1 MSIELKEE
9 EIRIATSIRENREKV
24 EVAILS
30 TDERVL
36 ARVTDGIYRQPG
48 SALRELISNAY
59 DADATQVLVRTDE
72 PRFNT
77 MTIEDN
83 GNGMSPDVLSYLIH
97 HIGGSAKRNQLG
109 AQRGVTSNDD
119 FNVSPSG
126 RKLIGKIG
134 IGLFSVA
141 QLTQSFQIITK
152 KRGDDF
158 RSIATVSLTQFAE
171 NINLTA
177 DKKEYK
183 SGVVKLWTERA
194 SDKDTHGT
202 TIVLNKIRPQTK
214 ETLQSKQ
221 MWDGVVSSL
230 QEFEEN
236 GAVPIE
242 PPKYHIGLMAD
253 EYYINDLGNKTRC
266 LPWEVNDDP
275 KEAFNKLAR
284 SVWDFKGRTNIQL
297 SKDFDYYLKM
307 VWDIALSIPTRYVEK
322 SVYELP
328 FKGQFYPYEIS
339 NNQKGQATPIE
350 LNEGET
356 LADYSIKESSEEK
369 FEVMIDNLHLSRP
382 ILFEN
387 LPVSEHSLK
396 KPMIFVGK
404 FEASFEGKPTAFTA
418 GPLKF
423 HAYLFWNSKIS
434 PVEHQ
439 GSLIR
444 IHNASGTLFDE
455 TFMRYQVQEIT
466 RKRQVTCEI
475 FIEEGLDS
483 ALNIDR
489 ESYNFSHPHIVILTK
504 WLHNAFRQL
513 TNANKALSKKVREV
527 TNDSRQVQVKGQI
540 KHIVSKAWAEAGND
554 EFQSPPSVSFE
565 NEKSVSTITKN
576 STDYVINLESRV
588 SAKKNTMP
596 EKYQTSF
603 NKGISGINAEKVK
616 AITAILASYGLL
628 EKIPKNKIDQM
639 IFSIY
644 EVIVAED

>member
-1 MSIELKEE
+1 MSIELKDE
-9 EIRIATSIRENREKV
+9 EIRIATSIRENRERV
-24 EVAILS
+24 ETAVLS

-59 DADATQVLVRTDE
+59 DADATQVIVRTDE

-77 MTIEDN
+77 MSIEDN

-119 FNVSPSG
+119 FNRSPNG

-152 KRGDDF
+152 KKSDDF

-183 SGVVKLWTERA
+183 SGVVKLWTEKA
-194 SDKDTHGT
+194 SDIDTHGT
-202 TIVLNKIRPQTK
+202 TIILNKIRPQTR

-221 MWDGVVSSL
+221 MWDGVVSSI
-230 QEFEEN
+230 QESEEN
-236 GAVPIE
+236 GALPIE

-253 EYYINDLGNKTRC
+253 EYNINDLGSKSRS
-266 LPWEVNDDP
+266 LPWDLHDDP
-275 KEAFNKLAR
+275 KEAFKKLSR
-284 SVWDFKGRTNIQL
+284 SVLDLKGRTNVQI
-297 SKDFDYYLKM
+297 SRDFDYYLKM
-307 VWDIALSIPTRYVEK
+307 VWDIALSIPAKYVEK
-322 SVYELP
+322 SIYEIP
-328 FKGQFYPYEIS
+328 YEDQFYPYEIS
-339 NNQKGQATPIE
+339 NSPKGQAIAID
-350 LNEGET
+350 LNTGDT
-356 LADYSIKESSEEK
+356 LANYFKKEPSEDD
-369 FEVMIDNLHLSRP
+369 FEVMIDNLQLSRP
-382 ILFEN
+382 ILFEK
-387 LPVSEHSLK
+387 LPVSEHALK
-396 KPMIFVGK
+396 KPMIFVGN
-404 FEASFEGKPTAFTA
+404 FEASFEGKSTTFTA
-418 GPLKF
+418 GPLRF

-444 IHNASGTLFDE
+444 INNASGTLFDE
-455 TFMRYQVQEIT
+455 NFMRYQVQEIT

-513 TNANKALSKKVREV
+513 TNANKALSKKVREA

-540 KHIVSKAWAEAGND
+540 KSIVTKAWADAGND
-554 EFQSPPSVSFE
+554 EYQSPPSVSFE
-565 NEKSVSTITKN
+565 NEKSVSITKN
-576 STDYVINLESRV
+576 STDYVLNLESRL
-588 SAKKNTMP
+588 SPEKNTMP
-596 EKYQTSF
+596 ERNQSSF
-603 NKGISGINAEKVK
+603 SKGISGINAEKVK

-628 EKIPKNKIDQM
+628 DKIPKNKIDQM
-639 IFSIY
+639 IYSIY

>member
-119 FNVSPSG
+119 FNVSPNG

-266 LPWEVNDDP
+266 LPWDVNDDP
-275 KEAFNKLAR
+275 KEAFNKLAK
-284 SVWDFKGRTNIQL
+284 SVWEFKGRTNIQL

-307 VWDIALSIPTRYVEK
+307 VWDISLSIPTRYVEK

-339 NNQKGQATPIE
+339 NNQKG
-350 LNEGET
+350 
-356 LADYSIKESSEEK
+356 
-369 FEVMIDNLHLSRP
+369 
-382 ILFEN
+382 
-387 LPVSEHSLK
+387 
-396 KPMIFVGK
+396 
-404 FEASFEGKPTAFTA
+404 
-418 GPLKF
+418 
-423 HAYLFWNSKIS
+423 
-434 PVEHQ
+434 
-439 GSLIR
+439 
-444 IHNASGTLFDE
+444 
-455 TFMRYQVQEIT
+455 
-466 RKRQVTCEI
+466 
-475 FIEEGLDS
+475 
-483 ALNIDR
+483 
-489 ESYNFSHPHIVILTK
+489 
-504 WLHNAFRQL
+504 
-513 TNANKALSKKVREV
+513 
-527 TNDSRQVQVKGQI
+527 
-540 KHIVSKAWAEAGND
+540 
-554 EFQSPPSVSFE
+554 
-565 NEKSVSTITKN
+565 
-576 STDYVINLESRV
+576 
-588 SAKKNTMP
+588 
-596 EKYQTSF
+596 
-603 NKGISGINAEKVK
+603 
-616 AITAILASYGLL
+616 
-628 EKIPKNKIDQM
+628 
-639 IFSIY
+639 
-644 EVIVAED
+644 

>member
-24 EVAILS
+24 ETAVLS

-48 SALRELISNAY
+48 SALRELISNAF
-59 DADATQVLVRTDE
+59 DADATQVIVRTDE

-77 MTIEDN
+77 MSIEDN

-109 AQRGVTSNDD
+109 ALRGVTSNDD
-119 FNVSPSG
+119 FNISPNG

-152 KRGDDF
+152 KKGDDF

-171 NINLTA
+171 NINLTV

-183 SGVVKLWTERA
+183 SGMVKLWTEKA
-194 SDKDTHGT
+194 SDIDTHGT
-202 TIVLNKIRPQTK
+202 TIILNKIRPQTK

-221 MWDGVVSSL
+221 MWDGVVSSI

-253 EYYINDLGNKTRC
+253 DYRINDLGNKSRS
-266 LPWEVNDDP
+266 LPWDQHDDP
-275 KEAFNKLAR
+275 KEAFKKLAR
-284 SVWDFKGRTNIQL
+284 SVWNFKGRTNVQI

-307 VWDIALSIPTRYVEK
+307 IWDIALSIPTKYAEK
-322 SVYELP
+322 SIYKIPYED
-328 FKGQFYPYEIS
+328 QFYPYEIS
-339 NNQKGQATPIE
+339 NSPKGQANAIDLKT
-350 LNEGET
+350 GDT
-356 LADYSIKESSEEK
+356 LANYYGKEPSEDN
-369 FEVMIDNLHLSRP
+369 FEVIIDNLQLSRP

-387 LPVSEHSLK
+387 LPVSDHIIK
-396 KPMIFVGK
+396 KPMVFVGS
-404 FEASFEGKPTAFTA
+404 FEASFEGKPTTFTA

-423 HAYLFWNSKIS
+423 HAYLFWNSKIC
-434 PVEHQ
+434 PAEHQ

-444 IHNASGTLFDE
+444 INNASGTLFDE
-455 TFMRYQVQEIT
+455 NFMRYQVQEIT

-475 FIEEGLDS
+475 FVEEGLDS

-513 TNANKALSKKVREV
+513 TNANKALSKRMREA
-527 TNDSRQVQVKGQI
+527 TNDSRQDQVKSQI
-540 KHIVSKAWAEAGND
+540 KSIVSKAWAEAGND

-565 NEKSVSTITKN
+565 NEIIVSTIKD
-576 STDYVINLESRV
+576 STDYVINLESRTPH
-588 SAKKNTMP
+588 KNNTIT
-596 EKYQTSF
+596 EKNQP
-603 NKGISGINAEKVK
+603 NLIKDISGVNAEKIK

-628 EKIPKNKIDQM
+628 DKIPKNKIDQM
-639 IFSIY
+639 IYSIY